1 MANIKKWLDQI
12 ANAKFGRDV
21 RSSIYNAIDAVNSSA
36 EGSAAAAEKSAAAAA
51 TSATEAQASET
62 AAGKSATDAVAAAT
76 AAQASETAAGKS
88 ATDAVAAA
96 TAAQASETAAGKSAT
111 GAVAAATEAQAS
123 ETAAGRSAAD
133 AGTAAASAQES
144 AASAGEMADAARSW
158 ARGTGGE
165 VREGDEVDNSL
176 FYSLQSQRYAELA
189 QRYYEKIEQA
199 GYKICGDY
207 DNTASYDY
215 PDVVYYNGSSYVAKK
230 ETTGNVP
237 GNDSEYWQIF
247 ASGVPGVIKYDE
259 LKDKPTIND
268 VEIAGAIELIDLGII
283 PSDWQESDESSM
295 AYIKNKPDFA
305 GMEREVSALKKS
317 VSDGKTLVANAV
329 TKKGVTTATDAT
341 FATIA
346 GNIEQIKTTPDLQ
359 EKAVTL
365 NTNTPSAVI
374 VPDDGYDGLSRVEA
388 GISLQEKT
396 QSLLYGSVAIT
407 PDSGKVLSRVSVNG
421 PADKSGV
428 TVDAGAVTQDN
439 NYTYFGIPAAGYYD
453 AKSKLRSAN
462 SNINKIYTV
471 NGVAMKNGALTT
483 FNVGFRAK
491 YIAIYI
497 PNNYLCAY
505 VDDNGNIQYA
515 FRADSSAYIIVN
527 DTTVQMFCSWGSGT
541 RTADVLI
548 AK

>member
-1 MANIKKWLDQI
+1 M
-12 ANAKFGRDV
+12 
-21 RSSIYNAIDAVNSSA
+21 
-36 EGSAAAAEKSAAAAA
+36 
-51 TSATEAQASET
+51 
-62 AAGKSATDAVAAAT
+62 
-76 AAQASETAAGKS
+76 
-88 ATDAVAAA
+88 
-96 TAAQASETAAGKSAT
+96 
-111 GAVAAATEAQAS
+111 
-123 ETAAGRSAAD
+123 
-133 AGTAAASAQES
+133 
-144 AASAGEMADAARSW
+144 
-158 ARGTGGE
+158 
-165 VREGDEVDNSL
+165 

-462 SNINKIYTV
+462 SNIANVKKHTYPIKYV
-471 NGVAMKNGALTT
+471 AAGVSWEMTFPIGAIAAYAVVQNVS
-483 FNVGFRAK
+483 NVG
-491 YIAIYI
+491 
-497 PNNYLCAY
+497 
-505 VDDNGNIQYA
+505 V
-515 FRADSSAYIIVN
+515 IIMFSDGVKHGYTI
-527 DTTVQMFCSWGSGT
+527 DATVISETTVKFTNPGGVYGQAHNFEYGYYY
-541 RTADVLI
+541 I
-548 AK
+548 

>member
-1 MANIKKWLDQI
+1 
-12 ANAKFGRDV
+12 
-21 RSSIYNAIDAVNSSA
+21 
-36 EGSAAAAEKSAAAAA
+36 
-51 TSATEAQASET
+51 
-62 AAGKSATDAVAAAT
+62 
-76 AAQASETAAGKS
+76 
-88 ATDAVAAA
+88 
-96 TAAQASETAAGKSAT
+96 
-111 GAVAAATEAQAS
+111 
-123 ETAAGRSAAD
+123 
-133 AGTAAASAQES
+133 
-144 AASAGEMADAARSW
+144 MADAARSW

-259 LKDKPTIND
+259 LKGKPTIND

-462 SNINKIYTV
+462 SNIAHFNRVKVVDSYSGGAGITDTQLIRSFTV
-471 NGVAMKNGALTT
+471 PSDVSRAIMFVIFSKQGYFVDIESVLGEGVKSLQKLFGANDLS
-483 FNVGFRAK
+483 VGV
-491 YIAIYI
+491 YHHL
-497 PNNYLCAY
+497 PYL
-505 VDDNGNIQYA
+505 
-515 FRADSSAYIIVN
+515 
-527 DTTVQMFCSWGSGT
+527 
-541 RTADVLI
+541 
-548 AK
+548 

>member
-51 TSATEAQASET
+51 TSATE
-62 AAGKSATDAVAAAT
+62 
-76 AAQASETAAGKS
+76 
-88 ATDAVAAA
+88 
-96 TAAQASETAAGKSAT
+96 AQASETAAGKSAT